1 MSIELANAH
10 CRLPGRS
17 DALARRLAGTALAH
31 LDDASVSA
39 LSADHERLLEDPA
52 TEEGDVLLLL
62 TRQFSLSLPI
72 PDYYRYTT
80 LHVVEWFLSQHDD
93 AFGASLLA
101 IHATLTELSRLE
113 RKEAGRHTTVP
124 EHLVERLR
132 RLHPLIDQVT
142 EMYIAPYSPLRGVNL
157 VEGVDGDE
165 QLARGLTIL
174 KRCTGFRRSD
184 KHDEHVFLRMVIACE
199 LVFYMIRWTARQ
211 AIRAI
216 GEDRAEFLFRMGQL
230 TACSELL
237 SAIFH
242 VLRTLSP
249 ELFLSFREETG
260 NASAV
265 QSMNYHL
272 MELVVYGYDGRKE
285 EIFTKLDHLRPIRS
299 DELRAFRSLRDVV
312 TESGDQ
318 ELVDAFRAV
327 DRALLTWRGRHYG
340 FGRAYLPDMQGS
352 GGTEGAAYLKR
363 FVNKDGL
370 PSGARLRDT
379 EDLLSRFAFC

>member
-1 MSIELANAH
+1 MSIELARANSL
-10 CRLPGRS
+10 LPGRS
-17 DALARRLAGTALAH
+17 EALARRLAGTALAH
-31 LDDASVSA
+31 LDDPAVSA
-39 LSADHERLLEDPA
+39 LSLDYERLLDGPA
-52 TEEGDVLLLL
+52 TEESDVLLLL
-62 TRQFSLSLPI
+62 TRQFSRSLPI

-80 LHVVEWFLSQHDD
+80 LHVVDWFLSQHDD

-101 IHATLTELSRLE
+101 IHTTLTELSRLE
-113 RKEAGRHTTVP
+113 RKEAGRHVTVP
-124 EHLVERLR
+124 EHIVERLR
-132 RLHPLIDQVT
+132 RLNPLIDQVT

-157 VEGVDGDE
+157 VDNIDGDD
-165 QLARGLTIL
+165 QLVRRLAIL

-184 KHDEHVFLRMVIACE
+184 KHDEHVFLRMVIASE
-199 LVFYMIRWTARQ
+199 LVFFMVRWTARQ

-237 SAIFH
+237 SSIFH

-249 ELFLSFREETG
+249 ELFLSFREETR

-285 EIFTKLDHLRPIRS
+285 EIFTRLDHLRPIRS

-312 TESGDQ
+312 AASEDR
-318 ELVDAFRAV
+318 ELIDAFRAV
-327 DRALLTWRGRHYG
+327 DRALLTWRGRRHG
-340 FGRAYLPDMQGS
+340 FGRAYLPEMEGS
-352 GGTEGAAYLKR
+352 GGTEGAAYR
-363 FVNKDGL
+363 RPFVNKDGL
-370 PSGARLRDT
+370 PSGTRPRDA
-379 EDLLSRFAFC
+379 EEILSRFAFC